1 MAACVSVSEESATL
15 KMTAEGLFSSPAV
28 LSPQYQRAKYDEGYN
43 TNPHEGLEQVSV
55 CEIHHPYLRLVH
67 FEL

>member
-1 MAACVSVSEESATL
+1 MVACVSVSEESATL

-28 LSPQYQRAKYDEGYN
+28 LSLQYQNVKYDEVSNKG
-43 TNPHEGLEQVSV
+43 PHEEHVSV
-55 CEIHHPYLRLVH
+55 CEIHYPYLRLVQ